1 MEDPNTFEDMD
12 DILAYYSDSPVL
24 GRLNESHTHSEFAFD
39 EGDWEPEVILGFET
53 KLKVCALWLGRRD
66 IHSRDDI
73 HRPTLQTCPY
83 APGEC
88 HLF

>member
-12 DILAYYSDSPVL
+12 DILTYYSDSPVL

-53 KLKVCALWLGRRD
+53 KLKVY
-66 IHSRDDI
+66 
-73 HRPTLQTCPY
+73 Q
-83 APGEC
+83 
-88 HLF
+88 LFRHVRMRQANVICSKIDRL